1 MEVYFFLTWETKKS
15 HTLFIAQL
23 RLGCAVSFVAGQQNI
38 VRKAKRNNCRDKNST
53 TEFSVRRLRVCFQL
67 LQAGQIVHVQC
78 FKAHMNP
85 MSFWYHAKMS
95 QITSITCYVIL
106 LVPLECSDCTVVESQ
121 VLSGEA
127 LNLYRGNIM
136 ACQNV
141 RGMQVMN
148 SSRQGRTMSL
158 L

>member
-1 MEVYFFLTWETKKS
+1 MHCGSELFFKLGNQKT

-67 LQAGQIVHVQC
+67 HQAGRIVHVQC

-85 MSFWYHAKMS
+85 MSF
-95 QITSITCYVIL
+95 
-106 LVPLECSDCTVVESQ
+106 
-121 VLSGEA
+121 
-127 LNLYRGNIM
+127 
-136 ACQNV
+136 
-141 RGMQVMN
+141 
-148 SSRQGRTMSL
+148 
-158 L
+158 